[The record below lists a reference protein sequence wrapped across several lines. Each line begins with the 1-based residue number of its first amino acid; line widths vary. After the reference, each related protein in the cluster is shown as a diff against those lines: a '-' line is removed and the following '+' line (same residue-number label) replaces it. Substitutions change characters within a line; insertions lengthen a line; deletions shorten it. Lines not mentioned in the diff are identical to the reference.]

1 VELKTL
7 WRNCGPGLVV
17 AATGL
22 GAGDIVAAAIAGAQ
36 FGTALL
42 WAVALGGLLKFGLN
56 EGIGRWQLLTGTTLL
71 EGWIREL
78 PKFISWYFFL
88 YLIVWSFMV
97 AAAMMAATGLAAY
110 ALWPVMSVTQW
121 GMLHAVVAFAIVLTG
136 AWRLLETLMKFFMA
150 LMFVTIL
157 VCAALVL
164 ADTPEI
170 LLGLVQPSLPD
181 GSLTAV
187 LSVMGGV
194 GGSVTLLSY
203 GYWIQEA
210 GWKGP
215 QRLNTMRWDLAI
227 AYSLTALF
235 AISVMLLAAGLKPEV
250 VAGNNMAVAV
260 ANQLIPITGVA
271 GKWIFLCGFWGAVF
285 SSMIGV
291 WHGVPYLFANFVQYY
306 HQHNHTQQADVSV
319 LQRQGSLSTSV
330 PYRGYLVYMCFL
342 PMLLLLQDRPV
353 WIVVLYA
360 VTGAFFMPLLA
371 VLLLYMNSL
380 RSRLGVH
387 VSNRYIQGLLIACL
401 VLFGF
406 LLIQDMQNW

>member
-1 VELKTL
+1 MELKTL

-42 WAVALGGLLKFGLN
+42 WAVALGGLLKFALN

-164 ADTPEI
+164 ADAPEI
-170 LLGLVQPSLPD
+170 LLGLVQPSMPE

-215 QRLNTMRWDLAI
+215 QRLSTMRWDLGI

-235 AISVMLLAAGLKPEV
+235 AISIMLLAAGLKPEV
-250 VAGNNMAVAV
+250 VAGNNMALTV
-260 ANQLIPITGVA
+260 ANQLIPIAGVA

-306 HQHNHTQQADVSV
+306 HQHNHTQKADVSV
-319 LQRQGSLSTSV
+319 LQRQSSLSTSV

-371 VLLLYMNSL
+371 ALLLYMNSL
-380 RSRLGVH
+380 RSRLGAH

-401 VLFGF
+401 VLFGY